1 MNIRYLLVVGAL
13 VSSVVIAEEVEVAN
27 PITETGIVKVEWQTP
42 DNYHDIQSSNE
53 LQSRFENRF
62 FETITKNINKQA
74 EKTLKPNQKLE
85 MQVSNVDLAGDVRP
99 TFGATTGDLRIVK
112 EVYPPRITFT
122 YQILEDDKV
131 IITGDEKLTDM
142 SFLSRISR
150 INERPF
156 EAETTMLNDW
166 LKRTVAPQ
174 LEASKAL

>member
-1 MNIRYLLVVGAL
+1 MNINYLLVVGAF
-13 VSSVVIAEEVEVAN
+13 VSSVAIAEEVEVVS
-27 PITETGIVKVEWQTP
+27 PITETGIVKVEWLEP
-42 DNYHDIQSSNE
+42 DNYNDIKASNE

-85 MQVSNVDLAGDVRP
+85 MQVSNVDLAGDMRP
-99 TFGATTGDLRIVK
+99 TFGATTGDLRVVK
-112 EVYPPRITFT
+112 ELYPPKMTFT
-122 YQILEDDKV
+122 YQILEDNKV
-131 IITGDEKLTDM
+131 IISGDEKLTDM

-156 EAETTMLNDW
+156 SAETTMLNDW

-174 LEASKAL
+174 LEAPKAL

>member
-1 MNIRYLLVVGAL
+1 MNINYLLVVGTF
-13 VSSVVIAEEVEVAN
+13 VSSVAIAEEVEVVS
-27 PITETGIVKVEWQTP
+27 PITETGIVKVEWLEP
-42 DNYHDIQSSNE
+42 DNYNDIKASNE

-85 MQVSNVDLAGDVRP
+85 MQVSNVDLAGDMRP
-99 TFGATTGDLRIVK
+99 TFGATTGDLRVVK
-112 EVYPPRITFT
+112 ELYPPKMTFT
-122 YQILEDDKV
+122 YQILEDNKV
-131 IITGDEKLTDM
+131 IISGDEKLTDM

-156 EAETTMLNDW
+156 SAETTMLNDW

-174 LEASKAL
+174 LEAPKAL

>member
-1 MNIRYLLVVGAL
+1 MNINYLLVVGAF
-13 VSSVVIAEEVEVAN
+13 VSSVAIAEEVVS
-27 PITETGIVKVEWQTP
+27 PITETGIVKVEWLEP
-42 DNYHDIQSSNE
+42 DNYNDIMASNE

-85 MQVSNVDLAGDVRP
+85 MQVSNVDLAGDMRP
-99 TFGATTGDLRIVK
+99 TFGATTGDLRVVK
-112 EVYPPRITFT
+112 ELYPPKMTFT
-122 YQILEDDKV
+122 YQILEDNKV
-131 IITGDEKLTDM
+131 IISGDEKLTDM

-156 EAETTMLNDW
+156 SAETTMLNDW

-174 LEASKAL
+174 LEAPKAL